1 MNRIVAYI
9 RNEDYKFQVHLYV
22 LLAFSIPL
30 FDRLVAVIITC
41 ISLQWI
47 LSRNWKQ
54 RFELLRSQVWRR
66 VLASYS
72 LFYLLYVLGLMYSS
86 NLDYAFFDL
95 GTKLSLLLFPLIFA
109 TTDLRVFTPG
119 RMLLVSYAYLAG
131 CILITL
137 IMLVVALLEFRET
150 NSPKVFYYD
159 ELSIFQHPSYLSMYL
174 DFAVSLVLFIL
185 LRAGHLITGV
195 IRNLLVLSIIYFFAI
210 VMLLASKAGI
220 ISLLIILA
228 ISIFS
233 IIVYRKEY
241 VVGLLFL
248 FILPFTFIGAYYAF
262 PYSFQ
267 RLSSAN
273 EVVTGNRPLNRASTD
288 GTAERVLIW
297 QSSLEIIR
305 DKGIFGVGTGDV
317 KDALLT
323 KYAENGITN
332 ALNLRLNAHNQ
343 YLQTTITLGI
353 PGIILLLAGLLYTL
367 IKAIQRQNLLLLLFT
382 VVVSF
387 NFMVESMLERQ
398 AGVVFYSF
406 LNALLLFMVLS
417 ESNPVAETG

>member
-1 MNRIVAYI
+1 MARVLSYLKNQ
-9 RNEDYKFQVHLYV
+9 DYQFQVHLYV

-30 FDRLVAVIITC
+30 FDRLVALIITGIC
-41 ISLQWI
+41 LQWI
-47 LSRNWKQ
+47 LCRNWKQ
-54 RFELLRSQVWRR
+54 RIDLLRNEVWRR

-72 LFYLLYVLGLMYSS
+72 LFYLLYVLGLSWS
-86 NLDYAFFDL
+86 ANLDYAFFDL
-95 GTKLSLLLFPLIFA
+95 GTKLSLFLFPLIFA
-109 TTDLRVFTPG
+109 TTDLRVFTPK
-119 RMLLVSYAYLAG
+119 RLLMVSYAYLAG

-137 IMLVVALLEFRET
+137 VMLGVALMEFRET

-174 DFAVSLVLFIL
+174 DFAVSLILFIL
-185 LRAGHLITGV
+185 LRAGHLVTGL
-195 IRNLLVLSIIYFFAI
+195 IRNLLVLAIIYFFAI

-241 VVGLLFL
+241 VIGLLFL

-273 EVVTGNRPLNRASTD
+273 EVVTGKQPLNRTSSD

-305 DKGIFGVGTGDV
+305 DKGILGVGTGDV

-353 PGIILLLAGLLYTL
+353 PGILMLLSGLLFAL
-367 IKAIQRQNLLLLLFT
+367 VKAIQRQNLLLLLFT

-417 ESNPVAETG
+417 ESGSSEESG